1 MEHALDFI
9 LQQIR
14 GIWRYRGVAMM
25 VAWIV
30 CLLGW
35 LVVLALPDTYSA
47 WARVYVDTRTRL
59 SQVTEGIA
67 VESNIAS
74 QAEAVRE
81 ALLGGPQLQKVA
93 SLAIP
98 RFASASPEDQADIVD
113 GLRLR
118 LQVEAASDGLSP
130 PGTPATKKDVPA
142 DLYTITYT
150 DRNRQ
155 TAHRVVDQLLRL
167 FLANSL
173 GGTQEGSEQAQ
184 QFLVQQIA
192 DYDKR
197 LATAEQ
203 RLADFKRENA
213 GLVPGATGGDYFQRL
228 NTESDELDK
237 DRLALTMAEQKRDE
251 LNRQLHSEEPLLGV
265 STTPINGNGS
275 GGALDTATQIR
286 ETQARLDELLLR
298 YTDKHPDVIAARHS
312 LDELKQ
318 RQKAEIEAA
327 RRGDQ
332 SAINASGLAANPV
345 YQGMKL
351 QLSQIDVEVAAAR
364 QQVADEE
371 AKIAAQR
378 KLINT
383 APQVE
388 AEYERLNRDYNVTH
402 TQYQALVDRLS
413 RAKLSDK
420 ADATGVVRFEV
431 VDPPTGKE
439 DPVSPNR
446 LALIFL
452 VLAGGL
458 GSGIGVA
465 FLLHQL
471 RPVFTSS
478 RQLTDLTQ
486 LPVLGSVNM
495 TWPERHKAQGRRAI
509 WVYSFSAAM
518 LILVAVLVLLTDS
531 ITSQFLHGFIA

>member
-14 GIWRYRGVAMM
+14 GIWRYRSVGML
-25 VAWIV
+25 VAWAV
-30 CLLGW
+30 CLIGW

-98 RFASASPEDQADIVD
+98 RYNSLSPEDQADIVD
-113 GLRLR
+113 GLRTR
-118 LQVEAASDGLSP
+118 LQVEAASDRLGP
-130 PGTPATKKDVPA
+130 PGSPKNLSVPA

-192 DYDKR
+192 EYDKR
-197 LATAEQ
+197 LAAAEQ

-228 NTESDELDK
+228 NTENDELDK
-237 DRLALTMAEQKRDE
+237 ARLTLTMAEQKRDE
-251 LNRQLHSEEPLLGV
+251 LRRQLTAEQPLMGV
-265 STTPINGNGS
+265 AMPAGGS
-275 GGALDTATQIR
+275 SGGGALDTATAIR
-286 ETQARLDELLLR
+286 ETQAHLDELLLKF
-298 YTDKHPDVIAARHS
+298 TDKHPDVIAARRS
-312 LDELKQ
+312 LEELKQ
-318 RQKAEIEAA
+318 RQKAEIDAV
-327 RRGDQ
+327 RRGDE
-332 SAINASGLAANPV
+332 SAIAASGLAANPV

-351 QLSQIDVEVAAAR
+351 QLSQIDVDVAAAR

-402 TQYQALVDRLS
+402 TEYQALVDRLS

-446 LALIFL
+446 LALILL

-458 GSGIGVA
+458 GAGIGVA

-471 RPVFTSS
+471 RPVFTST

-495 TWPERHKAQGRRAI
+495 TWPERHKARGRRAV
-509 WVYSFSAAM
+509 WAYSFSAGM
-518 LILVAVLVLLTDS
+518 LVLVAVLVLLTENF
-531 ITSQFLHGFIA
+531 TSQFLHGLIA